1 MEFGIY
7 LELEGAFVKD
17 LISKVPGS
25 HLCIQNITIVEWWK
39 MNRRQKK
46 DMTAE
51 KRNRPAHGVSG
62 INFEGTW

>member
-1 MEFGIY
+1 MK
-7 LELEGAFVKD
+7 LEL
-17 LISKVPGS
+17 LYGS
-25 HLCIQNITIVEWWK
+25 CQRLGRFQWGNRLRDYVLQRK
-39 MNRRQKK
+39 RLRSGVYMNRRQKK